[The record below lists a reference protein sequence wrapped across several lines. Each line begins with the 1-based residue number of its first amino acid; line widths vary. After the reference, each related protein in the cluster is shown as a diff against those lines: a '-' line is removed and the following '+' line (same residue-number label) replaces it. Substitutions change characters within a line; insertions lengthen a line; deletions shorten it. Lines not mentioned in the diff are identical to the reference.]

1 MAKASEDHRYLLGVD
16 PGYTYTGLALIKYDD
31 DYIELVDFAY
41 LSEPQNMR
49 GESDCARVF
58 DMSQNI
64 LGLSLN
70 MITDHTN
77 IHNWSLAIETAFYN
91 KKNPRS
97 VIIQSRLL
105 QGIEDAMVLA
115 LKDASDF
122 IIVEYN
128 PKTVKK
134 RIAGK
139 GNATKAE
146 VKEGVID
153 KIKISKTVA
162 KAIEEISP
170 KAAEAVYD
178 AAAIGYTHA
187 ADMVGGEWE

>member
-1 MAKASEDHRYLLGVD
+1 MATASNDYRYALAID
-16 PGYTYTGLALIKYDD
+16 PGFSYTGMALVKYDE

-41 LSEPQNMR
+41 LPEPQNMK

-70 MITDHTN
+70 MITDNTN

-105 QGIEDAMVLA
+105 QGIEDAMVLS

-122 IIVEYN
+122 VVVEYN
-128 PKTVKK
+128 PKTIKK
-134 RIAGK
+134 CISGK
-139 GNATKAE
+139 GNATKTE
-146 VKEGVID
+146 VKNGVINKV
-153 KIKISKTVA
+153 KITKTMA
-162 KAIEEISP
+162 KAIDELAD

-178 AAAIGYTHA
+178 ATAIAYTHA
-187 ADMVGGEWE
+187 AKEMGDEWE